1 VQIGCAEQ
9 ERDGSLV
16 GQQSPR
22 GEKHRHGQG
31 GWQWTLGDELGRTHK
46 VHIAHIS
53 KVSTVVRLNLTFCF
67 GEHPNCSGGRD
78 SWRWSERGQWNGNG
92 GAYQPHGRPPQLK

>member
-1 VQIGCAEQ
+1 MQIGCAEQ

-53 KVSTVVRLNLTFCF
+53 KVSTVVRLNLTFRF
-67 GEHPNCSGGRD
+67 GERLNYSAVATVCDGRN
-78 SWRWSERGQWNGNG
+78 ERNGTEMEV
-92 GAYQPHGRPPQLK
+92 